1 MKTSVIFRT
10 DENGD
15 CLAVFPYEIA
25 DRQGNCTCY
34 AHTGQHSACSYD
46 YVLKETKP
54 CKNYSDLKSEL
65 ERIGYNLEV
74 ITRRDYDEYLK
85 AFYLILN
92 K

>member
-10 DENGD
+10 DENGE

-34 AHTGQHSACSYD
+34 AHLGQHSACSYD

-54 CKNYSDLKSEL
+54 CKNYVELKAEL